1 MAGAP
6 AGGTGCGPASR
17 RVVGGAG
24 SAISGRRHATG
35 PVRRPLRPIP
45 RSVGGR

>member
-6 AGGTGCGPASR
+6 AGGTGGGSASR

-24 SAISGRRHATG
+24 GAISGRRHATG
-35 PVRRPLRPIP
+35 PVRRPPLPNP